1 MEAYMGTLKKA
12 MGALEW
18 PLLGFLSILLAGSFF
33 FGKIALSEFPAFTV
47 VSGQISIVLFAR

>member
-1 MEAYMGTLKKA
+1 MGTLKKA